1 MIMLSTLMQINTLQ
15 EEIIC
20 KQAKAIDELFILLCQ
35 HGNLEGV
42 EPLLN
47 DIQDIA
53 DKTKK
58 L

>member
-1 MIMLSTLMQINTLQ
+1 MLSTLMQINTLQ